1 MFAHKGYKGTYLRVD
16 LSTKQIHKDA
26 LPESLARNYLGGAG
40 FCAKILWDEV
50 DARADPLGPE
60 NRLIF
65 ATGPLTGAFF
75 TPAGRFVVA
84 AKSPLTGIWGEA
96 HCGGH
101 WGPELKYAGY
111 DLIIFQGRSEKPV
124 YLFVDD
130 DAIELRE
137 ADHLWGKDTRETTNG
152 AREELGDDTVKVACI
167 GLAGENLVR
176 YASIIVDY
184 YRAAGRSG
192 LGAVMGSKNLKAVAV
207 RGTGSVE
214 VWDPEGYMKVAEG
227 AFKKITS
234 GKWGEACES
243 SLGMYGTPNLVTGI
257 NAIGRLPTKNHWTGV
272 FEAAEEI
279 GPDILRKKYRV
290 KRGSCFACGIQC
302 KFVSQVKRGP
312 YKNTLTGGPEYESIM
327 ALGSN
332 CLNDDIESIIH
343 ANLLCNL
350 YGIDTISCGKSISFV
365 MECYEN
371 GILNKRD
378 VNGVDLAWGNAEAII
393 TLIHK
398 IAKREGIGNL
408 LAEGVRKAAE
418 VMGKGAERYA
428 IHGKGMEASGQD
440 CRAQQSVGLT
450 FAISSRG
457 ADHLKALS
465 SLEELGFVDVIRERF
480 GEERAKE
487 IQNLLSTK
495 YKALVVKDVEDL
507 YAIVD
512 SLLICKYG
520 TMWPPV
526 YYFDDLAQ
534 LIPPLTGMKEYEDPR
549 HLRFIAERITNLTR
563 AFNVREGISRKD
575 DALHPRFTNEPMPDG
590 PAKGYVCNLKP
601 MLDEY
606 YELRGWD
613 KETGLIPRKTLEKL
627 GLEDAAKKLE
637 EMNKLP

>member
-1 MFAHKGYKGTYLRVD
+1 MFAYKGYKGAYLRVD
-16 LSTKQIHKDA
+16 LSTEQIRREA
-26 LPESLARNYLGGAG
+26 LLESLARNYLGGTG

-50 DARADPLGPE
+50 NAKVDPFGLE

-111 DLIIFQGRSEKPV
+111 DFIIFQGRSEKPV
-124 YLFVDD
+124 YLFIDD
-130 DAIELRE
+130 EAVEFRE
-137 ADHLWGKDTRETTNG
+137 ADHLWGKNTKETTNG
-152 AREELGDDTVKVACI
+152 IREELGDDTVKVACI
-167 GLAGENLVR
+167 GQAGENLVR
-176 YASIIVDY
+176 YASIMVDY
-184 YRAAGRSG
+184 YRAIGRAG

-207 RGTGSVE
+207 RGTRSVE
-214 VWDPEGYMKVAEG
+214 VWNPEEYMEIAER
-227 AFKKITS
+227 AFKKITTD
-234 GKWGEACES
+234 KWGEICES
-243 SLGMYGTPNLVTGI
+243 SLGMYGTPNLVSAV

-272 FEAAEEI
+272 FEAAEKI
-279 GPDILRKKYRV
+279 GPDVLRRKYRI
-290 KRGSCFACGIQC
+290 KRESCFTCGIQC

-332 CLNDDIESIIH
+332 CSNDDIESIIH

-350 YGIDTISCGKSISFV
+350 YGIDTISCGKTISFA

-371 GILNKRD
+371 GILNKQD
-378 VNGVDLAWGNAEAII
+378 IDGVDLTWGNTEAII

-398 IAKREGIGNL
+398 IAKREGIGNV
-408 LAEGVRKAAE
+408 LAEGVKRAAE
-418 VMGKGAERYA
+418 VIGKGSRRYA

-450 FAISSRG
+450 FAISCRG
-457 ADHLKALS
+457 ADHLRALS
-465 SLEELGFVDVIRERF
+465 SLEELGFVDVIEERF
-480 GEERAKE
+480 GKEEAKE
-487 IQNLLSTK
+487 IQNLLSIK

-526 YYFDDLAQ
+526 YYFDDLAR
-534 LIPPLTGMKEYEDPR
+534 LIPPLTGMKEYGDPR
-549 HLRFIAERITNLTR
+549 HLRLIAEKITNLRR
-563 AFNVREGISRKD
+563 AFNIREGLTGKD
-575 DALHPRFTNEPMPDG
+575 DALHPRFTEEPMPNG
-590 PAKGYVCNLKP
+590 PAKGYVCNIKP

-606 YELRGWD
+606 YELREWD
-613 KETGLIPRKTLEKL
+613 KATGLIPSKTLEKL
-627 GLEDAAKKLE
+627 GLEDVAKQLN
-637 EMNKLP
+637 EMNRLP